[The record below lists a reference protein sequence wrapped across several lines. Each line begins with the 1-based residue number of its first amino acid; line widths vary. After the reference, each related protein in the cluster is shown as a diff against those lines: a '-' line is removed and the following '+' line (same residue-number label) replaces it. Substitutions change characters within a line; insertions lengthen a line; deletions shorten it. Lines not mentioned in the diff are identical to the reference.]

1 MRNTFDLD
9 GRKISFAE
17 GQTVLEAARD
27 AGINIPSLCRHR
39 KTGAPGNCRL
49 CVVEVEGMEG
59 LQVSCRLPAA
69 AGMAVRAHSETLME
83 VRRSLIALLLSNG
96 RHDCDTCEA
105 DGLCELQEAARLLG
119 VEKPDFIV
127 DRPYPPVDRSSPMIV
142 RRPELCIGCGRCV
155 TACRAQVV
163 HDVLDFGGRG
173 ADRRVICDEDLPL
186 GQSDCVNCG
195 ECVQLCPTGAL
206 LDKATSS
213 RSLRDADPV
222 DTLCPYCGVGCG
234 LTLHVDRQS
243 GKVVGA
249 SGTEGHPVS
258 DGMLCVKGRYG
269 LGFIHSEERLTTPLL
284 RRPDGSFRQATW
296 EDAINLFAERFQDL
310 RRSHGPDC
318 VAGLSSAKCTNEENY
333 LFQKLF
339 RQVIGSNN
347 VDHCARLCHSSTVA
361 GMAAAIGSGAMTNDI
376 AGIAAADVILV
387 IGSDTTT
394 AHPVIASRIKQAVR
408 SGGTKLIVIDPKRI
422 DLAAHATLYARQR
435 IGSDVAVING
445 IMRLII
451 DRGLHDEA
459 FVEKRCEGFDELREL
474 VDLYTPERVREIAG
488 IGEEALAEIAS
499 LFGGAETAAVFF
511 AMGITQ
517 HTSGT
522 DNVRSL
528 VNLQLLCGNLGRAG
542 GGINP
547 LRGQCNV
554 QGACDMG
561 ALPDYYPGYRKVDDD
576 ASRRF
581 FEEAWEATL
590 SRKRGMTAM
599 EMIASSFNR
608 SLKAMFIMGENPV
621 LSDPDVTHV
630 REALSRLDFLV
641 VQDIF
646 LTETARLAD
655 LVLPA
660 ACFAEKEGLFTNTER
675 RVQRLRPAVAPP
687 GGALEDRLILQKI
700 AAALGRPWPYRSAGD
715 VQEELRRLVPA
726 YGGINSERVDQG
738 GLQWPCPSL
747 DHPGT
752 PVLHADS
759 FPIGR
764 GRMKGAHWRPP
775 AELPDGEFPLVLTT
789 GRLLSQFHT
798 GTMTRRSPG
807 IDDLGGPVVMVS
819 SPDAA
824 ALGIVDGR
832 LVEVVTR
839 RGTIRAPAR
848 ITAALPR
855 GTIFVPFHF
864 KEAAANILTNPA
876 VDRVAGIP
884 EFKICAARVN
894 PVVDPV
900 STGRIMP
907 VEDP

>member
-1 MRNTFDLD
+1 MTGTFSVD
-9 GRKISFAE
+9 GREIAFAE
-17 GQTVLEAARD
+17 GQTVLDAARS
-27 AGINIPSLCRHR
+27 AGIDIPSLCRHR

-59 LQVSCRLPAA
+59 FQISCRLPAST
-69 AGMAVRAHSETLME
+69 GMTVRAHSDALLEL
-83 VRRSLIALLLSNG
+83 RRSLITLLLSNG
-96 RHDCDTCEA
+96 RHDCERCEA
-105 DGLCELQEAARLLG
+105 DGHCELQDAARLLE

-155 TACRAQVV
+155 AACREQVV
-163 HDVLDFGGRG
+163 HDVLDFAGRG

-186 GQSDCVNCG
+186 GESRCVSCG

-206 LDKATSS
+206 LDGAASS
-213 RSLRDADPV
+213 RVLRNADTV
-222 DTLCPYCGVGCG
+222 ETVCPYCGVGCG
-234 LTLHVDRQS
+234 LTLHVDRRS
-243 GKVVGA
+243 GRVVGA
-249 SGTEGHPVS
+249 TGTESHPVS

-269 LGFIHSEERLTTPLL
+269 LGFIHNDERLTGPLL
-284 RRPDGSFRQATW
+284 RLPDGSLRETTW
-296 EDAINLFAERFQDL
+296 EEAIAFFADRFQAI
-310 RRSHGPDC
+310 RKEHGPDS

-339 RQVIGSNN
+339 RQVIGTNN

-361 GMAAAIGSGAMTNDI
+361 GMTAAIGSGAMTNDI
-376 AGIAAADVILV
+376 AGIGAADVILV

-408 SGGTKLIVIDPKRI
+408 AGATKLIVIDPKRI
-422 DLAAHATLYARQR
+422 DLAAHAAIYARHR
-435 IGSDVAVING
+435 IGSDVAVVNG

-451 DRGLHDEA
+451 ESGLHDRA
-459 FVEKRCEGFDELREL
+459 FVEERCEGFDELREM
-474 VDLYTPERVREIAG
+474 VAHYPPERVREIAG
-488 IGEEALAEIAS
+488 IEEDLLAEIAS
-499 LFGGAETAAVFF
+499 LFGGAETAAVFY

-528 VNLQLLCGNLGRAG
+528 VNLQLLCGNLGRSG

-561 ALPDYYPGYRKVDDD
+561 ALPDFYPGYRKVDDD
-576 ASRRF
+576 VSRRF
-581 FEEAWEATL
+581 FEKAWDTAL
-590 SRKRGMTAM
+590 SRKRGMTVM
-599 EMIASSFNR
+599 EMIASAFAG
-608 SLKAMFIMGENPV
+608 SLKAMFIMGENPL
-621 LSDPDVTHV
+621 LSDPDVTRV
-630 REALSRLDFLV
+630 RESLSRLDFLA

-675 RVQRLRPAVAPP
+675 RVQRLQRAVVPP
-687 GGALEDRLILQKI
+687 GGALEDRIILQKI
-700 AAALGRPWPYRSAGD
+700 AAAFGRPWPRQSSAD
-715 VQEELRRLVPA
+715 VQEEIRRLVPA
-726 YGGINSERVDQG
+726 YGGISSERVCAG

-752 PVLHADS
+752 PVLHRDS
-759 FPIGR
+759 FPAGR
-764 GRMKGAHWRPP
+764 GQMKGAHWRPP
-775 AELPDGEFPLVLTT
+775 PELPDDEFPLVLTT
-789 GRLLSQFHT
+789 GRLLPQFHT

-807 IDDLGGPVVMVS
+807 IDNLAGPAVMIS
-819 SPDAA
+819 EPDAA
-824 ALGIVDGR
+824 ALGILNGR
-832 LVEVVTR
+832 PVEVATR

-855 GTIFVPFHF
+855 GTVFVPFHF
-864 KEAAANILTNPA
+864 KEAAANILTDPA
-876 VDRVAGIP
+876 VDKVAGIP
-884 EFKICAARVN
+884 GFKICAARVTRVEGSTSDRMQTL
-894 PVVDPV
+894 PDP
-900 STGRIMP
+900 
-907 VEDP
+907 

>member
-9 GRKISFAE
+9 GRKTPFAG
-17 GQTVLEAARD
+17 GQTVLEAARA
-27 AGINIPSLCRHR
+27 AGIDIPSLCQHR

-69 AGMAVRAHSETLME
+69 VGMTVRAHSEALLE
-83 VRRSLIALLLSNG
+83 VRRGLITLLLSNG
-96 RHDCDTCEA
+96 RHDCDACEA
-105 DGLCELQEAARLLG
+105 DGRCELQEVALLLG

-127 DRPYPPVDRSSPMIV
+127 AHPYPPVDRSSPMIV

-155 TACRAQVV
+155 AACRERVI
-163 HDVLDFGGRG
+163 HDILDFGGRG
-173 ADRRVICDEDLPL
+173 GDRRVICDEDLPL
-186 GQSDCVNCG
+186 GQSDCVSCG

-206 LDKATSS
+206 LDKAASS
-213 RSLRDADPV
+213 RSLRDADSV

-234 LTLHVDRQS
+234 LTLHVDRKG

-249 SGTEGHPVS
+249 TGTEEHPVS

-269 LGFIHSEERLTTPLL
+269 LGFIHSEERLATPLL

-296 EDAINLFAERFQDL
+296 EEAINLFAERFL
-310 RRSHGPDC
+310 ALLRSHGPDS

-339 RQVIGSNN
+339 RQVIGTNN
-347 VDHCARLCHSSTVA
+347 VDHCARLCHSSTVSA
-361 GMAAAIGSGAMTNDI
+361 MSAAIGSGAMTNDI
-376 AGIAAADVILV
+376 AGIGAADVILV

-408 SGGTKLIVIDPKRI
+408 SGGRSLIVIDPKRI

-445 IMRLII
+445 IMHLII
-451 DRGLHDEA
+451 ENGLHDKA
-459 FVEKRCEGFDELREL
+459 FVENRCEGFDELREM
-474 VDLYTPERVREIAG
+474 VALYPPERVREISG
-488 IGEEALAEIAS
+488 IEEAALANIAS
-499 LFGGAETAAVFF
+499 LFGGAKTAAVFF

-561 ALPDYYPGYRKVDDD
+561 ALPDCYPGYRKVDDD
-576 ASRRF
+576 TSRRF
-581 FEEAWEATL
+581 FEEAWEVSLPRT
-590 SRKRGMTAM
+590 RGMTVM
-599 EMIASSFNR
+599 EMIDSASNR

-630 REALSRLDFLV
+630 RESLGRLDFLV

-646 LTETARLAD
+646 LSSTARLAD

-675 RVQRLRPAVAPP
+675 RVQRLRRAVAPP
-687 GGALEDRLILQKI
+687 GEALEDRLVLQKI
-700 AAALGRPWPYRSAGD
+700 AAALGRPWPYRSAVE
-715 VQEELRRLVPA
+715 VQDEIRRLVPA
-726 YGGINSERVDQG
+726 YGGISSERVDPG

-752 PVLHADS
+752 PVLHVDS
-759 FPIGR
+759 FPLGR
-764 GRMKGAHWRPP
+764 GRMKGVHWRPP
-775 AELPDGEFPLVLTT
+775 AELPDGEFPFVLTT
-789 GRLLSQFHT
+789 GRLLPQFHT

-807 IDDLGGPVVMVS
+807 IDDLAGPVVMIS

-824 ALGIVDGR
+824 ALGIMDGEP
-832 LVEVVTR
+832 VEVATR
-839 RGTIRAPAR
+839 RGAIRAPAR

-855 GTIFVPFHF
+855 GTVFVPFHF
-864 KEAAANILTNPA
+864 REAAANLLTNRA
-876 VDRVAGIP
+876 VDRLAGIP
-884 EFKICAARVN
+884 EFKICAARV
-894 PVVDPV
+894 
-900 STGRIMP
+900 TG
-907 VEDP
+907 VEDLPPKSE